1 MVEPK
6 GDCAA
11 RSGSTWIHWWSPVAS
26 AKASI
31 SLLGD
36 LVPVA
41 DAELLADLGLE
52 FVDAGDGE
60 HGREI

>member
-1 MVEPK
+1 MV
-6 GDCAA
+6 AA
-11 RSGSTWIHWWSPVAS
+11 ERRLRRALGVDVDPLVVAGGFGEGVDVG
-26 AKASI
+26 
-31 SLLGD
+31 LRD